1 METCSS
7 FPQEPRAV
15 QSFLSWV
22 ESVALACCLQESS
35 QALASISVMRLWD
48 PLTISTIVR
57 ALENGAVK
65 SEKRRDNTK
74 GQKGEQKP
82 CC

>member
-1 METCSS
+1 
-7 FPQEPRAV
+7 
-15 QSFLSWV
+15 
-22 ESVALACCLQESS
+22 
-35 QALASISVMRLWD
+35 MRLWD